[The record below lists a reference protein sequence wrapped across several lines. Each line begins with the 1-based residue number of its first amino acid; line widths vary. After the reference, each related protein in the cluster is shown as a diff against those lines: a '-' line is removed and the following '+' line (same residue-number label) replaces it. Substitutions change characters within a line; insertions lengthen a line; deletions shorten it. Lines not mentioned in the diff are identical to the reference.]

1 MAKCTASVDEQN
13 FIKLQAAYNA
23 CLNEDIIKDIGVA
36 PLASILNNILAS
48 YPLAQSEDDHE
59 QLSNTI
65 LYLAELGVTSLV
77 ATGTGADDTD
87 PDTVIV
93 SVSAPYR
100 IGLPAKE
107 LYKDDKLVEK
117 YQSVVGQV
125 LSALLPDHFF
135 MTEISSTLV
144 DFEKKLAAASPDAED
159 RDDVTVSAF
168 HPFHSRHTK
177 SPLPEILQSHVT

>member
-1 MAKCTASVDEQN
+1 MDEQN

-23 CLNEDIIKDIGVA
+23 CLDEDTIRGVGVA
-36 PLASILNNILAS
+36 PLATILNDILHS
-48 YPLAQSEDDHE
+48 YPLTQSEDDHE

-65 LYLAELGVTSLV
+65 LSLAELGVTSLV
-77 ATGTGADDTD
+77 ATGTGADDRD

-107 LYKDDKLVEK
+107 LYKDDKLVQK
-117 YQSVVGQV
+117 YESVVGQV
-125 LSALLPDHFF
+125 LSALLPDQFSK
-135 MTEISSTLV
+135 TDKSSALV

-159 RDDVTVSAF
+159 RDDVTVSDVRANSF
-168 HPFHSRHTK
+168 MPY
-177 SPLPEILQSHVT
+177 